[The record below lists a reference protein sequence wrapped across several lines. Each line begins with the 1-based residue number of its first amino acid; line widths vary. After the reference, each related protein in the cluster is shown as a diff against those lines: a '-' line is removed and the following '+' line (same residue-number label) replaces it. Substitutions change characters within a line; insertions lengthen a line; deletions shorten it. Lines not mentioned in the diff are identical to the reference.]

1 MGIKQLKYKIMKEF
15 MMIFRS
21 EPKAWDELSPEQMQA
36 NTKKWQDWIG
46 GIAAQE
52 KFVST
57 NRLGYTGKT
66 IKSNNVITDGPYTEI
81 KEIVGGY
88 MIVKTKDLNEA
99 VEMAKGCPTLDI
111 GGHVEVRDIMEI
123 NL

>member
-1 MGIKQLKYKIMKEF
+1 MKEF

-21 EPKAWDELSPEQMQA
+21 EPKAWENLSPEQMQA
-36 NTKKWQDWIG
+36 STKKWQDWIG
-46 GIAAQE
+46 GIAAQQ

-57 NRLGYTGKT
+57 NRLGFVGKT
-66 IKSNNVITDGPYTEI
+66 VKPNDVIIDVVVKSET
-81 KEIVGGY
+81 
-88 MIVKTKDLNEA
+88 LNEA
-99 VEMAKGCPTLDI
+99 IEMAKGCPTLDI

>member
-1 MGIKQLKYKIMKEF
+1 MKEF

-21 EPKAWDELSPEQMQA
+21 EPKAWANLSPEQMQA
-36 NTKKWQDWIG
+36 STKKWQDWIG

-57 NRLGYTGKT
+57 NRLGFNGKT
-66 IKSNNVITDGPYTEI
+66 VKSNNVVTDGPYTEL
-81 KEIVGGY
+81 KEIIGGN
-88 MIVKTKDLNEA
+88 MVVKAENLDAA

-111 GGHVEVRDIMEI
+111 GGHVEVRDTMDI

>member
-1 MGIKQLKYKIMKEF
+1 MKEF
-15 MMIFRS
+15 MMLFRS
-21 EPKAWDELSPEQMQA
+21 EPKKWEELSPEQMQV

-46 GIAAQE
+46 GIAAQG

-57 NRLGYTGKT
+57 SRLGFNGKT
-66 IKSNNVITDGPYTEI
+66 VKPNNTITDGPYAEL
-81 KEIVGGY
+81 KEIVGGN
-88 MIVKTKDLNEA
+88 MVVKAINLDEA

-111 GGHVEVRDIMEI
+111 GGHVEVRDTMEI

>member
-1 MGIKQLKYKIMKEF
+1 MKEF

-21 EPKAWDELSPEQMQA
+21 EPKAWENLSPEQMQA
-36 NTKKWQDWIG
+36 STKKWQDWIG

-52 KFVST
+52 KFVGT
-57 NRLGYTGKT
+57 NRLGFTGKT
-66 IKSNNVITDGPYTEI
+66 VKPNNAIIDGPYTEL

-88 MIVKTKDLNEA
+88 MIVKAKDLNEA
-99 VEMAKGCPTLDI
+99 VEMAKGCPTIDI